1 MTEQIVTIEIDAED
15 GTMTVDTENFHG
27 QGCKAVQEA
36 FESMGK
42 VIKEVLK
49 PEYYQGNRNQ
59 NTVRTG
65 R

>member
-1 MTEQIVTIEIDAED
+1 MADKIITIELDPNTETMSVETD
-15 GTMTVDTENFHG
+15 GFNG
-27 QGCKAVQEA
+27 QGCKAIHAA

-42 VIKEVLK
+42 VTKEVLK
-49 PEYYQGNRNQ
+49 PEYYKANPNQ

>member
-1 MTEQIVTIEIDAED
+1 MAEQIVTIEIDAED

-27 QGCKAVQEA
+27 QGCKAVHEA

-42 VIKEVLK
+42 VTKEVLK
-49 PEYYQGNRNQ
+49 PEYYKANPNQ